1 MLPDE
6 YKPLVLNPRQQQN
19 HDLITSLG
27 FRISPRPFAGKGE
40 VLYFFAMRADVE
52 YTVDLYFGSVHQTGT
67 HKIWQLSELQAA
79 FGSEQ
84 TAEQPPK
91 EKEATHPVVEEAV
104 VPPPAKAETAK
115 PQASAPAVPVSRER
129 PAAIA
134 ESGKAIA
141 VASPVKKKQTA
152 LF

>member
-27 FRISPRPFAGKGE
+27 FRISPLPFAGKGE

-79 FGSEQ
+79 FGSGERLSVSS
-84 TAEQPPK
+84 PC
-91 EKEATHPVVEEAV
+91 EAPVPVVIEEQKPPV
-104 VPPPAKAETAK
+104 VAPEAARQELPRQEAAK
-115 PQASAPAVPVSRER
+115 PLEHGGLTPSRSPV
-129 PAAIA
+129 
-134 ESGKAIA
+134 KA
-141 VASPVKKKQTA
+141 VKKKQTA

>member
-1 MLPDE
+1 MLPSE
-6 YKPLVLNPRQQQN
+6 YQPLVLTPRQQQN
-19 HDLITSLG
+19 HDLITSCG

-40 VLYFFAMRADVE
+40 VLYFFAMRGDVE
-52 YTVDLYFGSVHQTGT
+52 YTVDMYFGSVYQTGT
-67 HKIWQLSELQAA
+67 ENLWKPSELQAA
-79 FGSEQ
+79 FGSDQ
-84 TAEQPPK
+84 TATTVK
-91 EKEATHPVVEEAV
+91 ENAHPVVEEAV

-115 PQASAPAVPVSRER
+115 PQAAAPAVPVSRER

-141 VASPVKKKQTA
+141 VASPVKPAKKKQTA